1 MDDGR
6 IVDLFLARDEQALAE
21 ARAKYGGRLFS
32 LARNLLGDP
41 ETALEC
47 VSDAL
52 FEAWNRIPPHEPR
65 EYLFAFLAKLT
76 RASAL
81 TRVRARSAAK
91 RSAELVELTG
101 ELEALIPSP
110 SDTESEAEARRLRSV
125 MNAFLRSLPDKKRE
139 LFVRRY
145 WYCESIEAIAA
156 ARGTSQSQVK
166 SALFRIRK
174 QLKAYLEKEGFSL

>member
-110 SDTESEAEARRLRSV
+110 SDTESEAEARRLRS
-125 MNAFLRSLPDKKRE
+125 AIKARALRAQVLVLRIDRSDRRRPRREPKPGQIRALPDPQT
-139 LFVRRY
+139 
-145 WYCESIEAIAA
+145 A
-156 ARGTSQSQVK
+156 
-166 SALFRIRK
+166 
-174 QLKAYLEKEGFSL
+174 